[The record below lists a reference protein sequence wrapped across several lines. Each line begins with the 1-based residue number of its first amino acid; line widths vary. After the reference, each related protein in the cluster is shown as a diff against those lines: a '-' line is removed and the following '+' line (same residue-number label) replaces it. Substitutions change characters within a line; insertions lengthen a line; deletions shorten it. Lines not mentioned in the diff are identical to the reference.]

1 MANRGSRTTKKLATQ
16 SFELAMAAPLVVAH
30 RLTRMALAGSTPSA
44 RDREEFLSMGT
55 EKVAAFGQAWNAMA
69 LQTLRAQ
76 QELTLGLWRNMFKP
90 WWMWSSPKSLNS
102 NSRRAHNAA
111 LRVVSEGVTPIHRKA
126 VSNARRLGRTPLK

>member
-1 MANRGSRTTKKLATQ
+1 MVNRGSRTTNKLAAQ

-30 RLTRMALAGSTPSA
+30 RLTRMALAGTTPSA
-44 RDREEFLSMGT
+44 RDREEFFAMGT

-76 QELTLGLWRNMFKP
+76 QDFTLGLWRNMFTP

-102 NSRRAHNAA
+102 NSKRAHNAV

-126 VSNARRLGRTPLK
+126 VSNARRLGRTRLK

>member
-1 MANRGSRTTKKLATQ
+1 MAHRGSRTTNKLAAQ

-30 RLTRMALAGSTPSA
+30 RLTRMALAGTTPSA

-76 QELTLGLWRNMFKP
+76 QEITLGLWRNMFKP
-90 WWMWSSPKSLNS
+90 WWMWSSPKLLNS

-126 VSNARRLGRTPLK
+126 VSNARRLGRTRLK